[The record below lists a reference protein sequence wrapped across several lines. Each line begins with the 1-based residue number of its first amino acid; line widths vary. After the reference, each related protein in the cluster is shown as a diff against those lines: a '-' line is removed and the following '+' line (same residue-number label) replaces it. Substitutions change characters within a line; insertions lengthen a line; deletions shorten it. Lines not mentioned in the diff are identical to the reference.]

1 MKIIVCLKLVPD
13 SEASIVVR
21 PDRRGIEEKG
31 LTYVMNPYDEYAVE
45 AALQIK
51 ERHGGEVTVLTV
63 GPSETEKAL
72 RSALAMGAD
81 TALRLWDDAFVNSD
95 SGVTAA
101 ILARGLEGMEYDLIL
116 CGKQAIDDDCAAVGP
131 ALAERLGLPQA
142 TVITELEIDPESG
155 KARVHREVD
164 GGTEVLDIALPAL
177 FTAQKGLN
185 EPRYP
190 PLRGMMAAKKVEIEV
205 RGLDALGLAPDEVGE
220 AGSKTRVVALSPPP
234 QRPPGRII
242 GGEVEEA
249 VKELVRALREEAR
262 VL

>member
-1 MKIIVCLKLVPD
+1 MKIIVCLKQVPD
-13 SEASIVVR
+13 SEASIVIR
-21 PDRRGIEEKG
+21 PDGQGIEEKG

-45 AALQIK
+45 EALRIK
-51 ERHGGEVTVLTV
+51 EKHGGEVTVLTV
-63 GPSETEKAL
+63 GPPEMEKAM

-81 TALRLWDDAFVNSD
+81 TAVRLWDDAFVNSD

-101 ILARGLEGMEYDLIL
+101 ILARGLEGIEHDLIL

-142 TVITELEIDPESG
+142 TVITELELDPEAG

-190 PLRGMMAAKKVEIEV
+190 SLRGMMAAKKVQIEV
-205 RGLDALGLAPDEVGE
+205 RDLAALGLAPDEVGE
-220 AGSKTRVVALSPPP
+220 AGSKTRIVALLPPP

-242 GGEVEEA
+242 SGEVEEA